1 MTVTESFPS
10 GGQKRLIA
18 LARCLIRQPEVLLL
32 DEPTESLGAEDI
44 NRLVTV
50 IRDYAKGANP
60 RTCVAISHQ
69 LNFIASVADRIIV
82 LAQGKLVDTGP
93 HDEQVAGEGLYQTLH
108 ERKSVHPA
116 L

>member
-60 RTCVAISHQ
+60 RTCFVISHQ
-69 LNFIASVADRIIV
+69 INFIATVADRIISPD
-82 LAQGKLVDTGP
+82 LGKLVDTGTP
-93 HDEQVAGEGLYQTLH
+93 STVA
-108 ERKSVHPA
+108 A
-116 L
+116 LAALFNTISDSNNLPPTY